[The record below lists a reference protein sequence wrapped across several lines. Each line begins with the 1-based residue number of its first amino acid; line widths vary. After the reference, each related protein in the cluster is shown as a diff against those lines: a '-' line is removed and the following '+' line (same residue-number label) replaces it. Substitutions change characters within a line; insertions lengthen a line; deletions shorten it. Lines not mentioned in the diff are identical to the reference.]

1 MMYSN
6 IFSETELCN
15 QLTDKENNVPG
26 IYVNKTKKQAIV
38 SCSIQSEKLLLKA
51 AGHIPSSVRLMERDY
66 SDFLFSGFFAE
77 ACITLNRTL
86 VKSAS
91 FGFIP
96 HQQKIIFPF
105 HHFW

>member
-1 MMYSN
+1 MYSN
-6 IFSETELCN
+6 ILSETELCN
-15 QLTDKENNVPG
+15 QLSNKESNVWG
-26 IYVNKTKKQAIV
+26 VYVIETKKQATV
-38 SCSIQSEKLLLKA
+38 SCSIQSEKSLLKA
-51 AGHIPSSVRLMERDY
+51 AGHIPSSIRLMERDY